1 MDETEQGKDKLGF
14 HSGSNK
20 LREKYRDN
28 AVIGNVGRK
37 RRDVSSIGNDTV
49 FATVHWPRYFYNWT
63 DARRESEAVVSRV
76 IIRRAFT
83 RVIKPA
89 RNCNSSIPSW
99 RPARSRF
106 RSRAVSRSAYENVP
120 REKLFV
126 VTTEKTR
133 SVRLLRFSMLSN
145 RRSISSFSAFDD
157 SVSFL
162 PFSFFSHESLE
173 TPLIISE
180 CQLIKD

>member
-1 MDETEQGKDKLGF
+1 M
-14 HSGSNK
+14 
-20 LREKYRDN
+20 
-28 AVIGNVGRK
+28 
-37 RRDVSSIGNDTV
+37 SSIGNDTV

-83 RVIKPA
+83 RPVIKPA

-120 REKLFV
+120 REKFFV

-157 SVSFL
+157 SVSFFS
-162 PFSFFSHESLE
+162 FSFFSDESLE
-173 TPLIISE
+173 NLLIISE
-180 CQLIKD
+180 CQPIKD